1 MDIKNL
7 PQGTN
12 ELYSHL
18 GVSSEVDPGVISGV
32 SSDKPVTNNDIAN
45 NVANDTVPTALPVLN
60 DKVSNPVPTSNKIP
74 TSIDEALSEVE
85 PSTRDIVEKEK
96 ASKPFI
102 SKIPSGKIMGF
113 VKKSL
118 PYIGVFAVGI
128 IAFFILFTNTSIN
141 NLFSTA
147 TKTVT
152 NTTQTQSG
160 TNVTAVPASQSTAYN
175 SWIRSYFFDV
185 TDSKILDPNYDYS
198 GNGLTN
204 YQKFLLGLNPVRQ
217 DTAEIGMSDSAALI
231 AGIDPLTGEKMSD
244 QRTQE
249 IAANIDLE
257 ALSNKIALNSLNS
270 TPQVLGAS
278 TTVASTPV
286 VNAYVNSS
294 PSYTSANMNTSSD
307 SQITSRVSSTTP
319 VNTKDTAQLDISTL
333 KISVPI
339 IWTSDPNNLETD
351 LQSGVVHYPGTALP
365 GEVGTAY
372 ISGHSS
378 NYVWAKGKYNNI
390 FAKLGDLKVDQ
401 SFTITATDT
410 QGKKDIYH
418 YTVTDTHVFSATDQQ
433 QFASINKSV
442 VALSTCWPIG
452 TSSKRLVVFGQ
463 LTQVDQGQ

>member
-1 MDIKNL
+1 MDVKNL

-18 GVSSEVDPGVISGV
+18 GVSSGVDSGV
-32 SSDKPVTNNDIAN
+32 SSDEPVKNNDID
-45 NVANDTVPTALPVLN
+45 NDAAPVTLPVSN
-60 DKVSNPVPTSNKIP
+60 DKIANPIFNPDKIP

-85 PSTRDIVEKEK
+85 PSTRDLVEKEK
-96 ASKPFI
+96 AKQVSNIF
-102 SKIPSGKIMGF
+102 SGKIFGF
-113 VKKSL
+113 IKKSL

-128 IAFFILFTNTSIN
+128 VAFFILFTNTSIN

-160 TNVTAVPASQSTAYN
+160 ANVAVVPANQLSAYN

-185 TDSKILDPNYDYS
+185 TDPKILDPNYDYS

-244 QRTQE
+244 QRTQL

-257 ALSNKIALNSLNS
+257 ALSNKLALNTLDS
-270 TPQVLGAS
+270 TPQVLGAN
-278 TTVASTPV
+278 TIAA
-286 VNAYVNSS
+286 NAYVTSGSQATNTASVNSYVS
-294 PSYTSANMNTSSD
+294 NN
-307 SQITSRVSSTTP
+307 SQIDNRTSSTTP
-319 VNTKDTAQLDISTL
+319 VNTKYAAQLDIPKL
-333 KISVPI
+333 NISVPL
-339 IWTSDPNNLETD
+339 IWTSDPKNLETD

-365 GEVGTAY
+365 GEIGTAY

-390 FAKLGDLKVDQ
+390 FSKLGDLKVDQ

-433 QFASINKSV
+433 QFASINQSV

-463 LTQVDQGQ
+463 LTQIDQGK